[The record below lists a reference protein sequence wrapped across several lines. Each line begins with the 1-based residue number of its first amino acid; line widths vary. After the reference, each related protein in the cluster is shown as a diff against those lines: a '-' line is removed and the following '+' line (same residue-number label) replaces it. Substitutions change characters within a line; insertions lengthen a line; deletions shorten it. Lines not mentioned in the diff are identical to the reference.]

1 MPTFHSPDRNGSRTW
16 KIYFRTF
23 VPDAPGHAALE
34 TATATADSVVV
45 TASGDLVGHSGVG
58 NGRGNGRG
66 NGMGNGMNIPVFCY
80 AKGVWESC
88 HLQRSQ

>member
-16 KIYFRTF
+16 KIYLRTF

-45 TASGDLVGHSGVG
+45 TVSGDLVGHSGV
-58 NGRGNGRG
+58 
-66 NGMGNGMNIPVFCY
+66 GNGMNIPVFCY